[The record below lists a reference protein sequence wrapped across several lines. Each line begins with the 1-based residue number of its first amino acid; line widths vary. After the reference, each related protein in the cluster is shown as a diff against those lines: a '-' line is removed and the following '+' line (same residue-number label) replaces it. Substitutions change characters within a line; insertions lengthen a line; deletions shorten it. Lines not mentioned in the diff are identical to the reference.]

1 MEMDED
7 GGRVAVGRRASRHA
21 CLEGEGS
28 ARGAVYLGEGEA
40 GTDAWAGA
48 AVRRGP
54 GDRFRGTASPKIQHR
69 RIVLLGVSDKTLCK
83 LYRTAPT

>member
-7 GGRVAVGRRASRHA
+7 GGRVAVGRRTSGHA

-54 GDRFRGTASPKIQHR
+54 GDRF
-69 RIVLLGVSDKTLCK
+69 
-83 LYRTAPT
+83 